1 MSVKTEKWKNNEE
14 TPTDIMAILD
24 SCDSTFYPNI
34 NHLLR
39 VLATL
44 PVSTTEVERSF
55 STLKRVKTLLRNQI
69 GNYRLTGLTL
79 LSVHWEI
86 SVSPNEVLNI
96 MAKSK
101 RKLLL

>member
-1 MSVKTEKWKNNEE
+1 
-14 TPTDIMAILD
+14 MAILD

-44 PVSTTEVERSF
+44 PASTTEVERSF
-55 STLKRVKTLLRNQI
+55 STLKIVKTLLRNQI
-69 GNYRLTGLTL
+69 ENDRLTGLTL
-79 LSVHWEI
+79 YPFIGKYQFHQ
-86 SVSPNEVLNI
+86 NEVLNI

>member
-1 MSVKTEKWKNNEE
+1 VENNEE

-39 VLATL
+39 VFATL

-55 STLKRVKTLLRNQI
+55 SFLKRVKTLLRNLI
-69 GNYRLTGLTL
+69 GNDRSGR

-86 SVSPNEVLNI
+86 SVSPKKVLNI